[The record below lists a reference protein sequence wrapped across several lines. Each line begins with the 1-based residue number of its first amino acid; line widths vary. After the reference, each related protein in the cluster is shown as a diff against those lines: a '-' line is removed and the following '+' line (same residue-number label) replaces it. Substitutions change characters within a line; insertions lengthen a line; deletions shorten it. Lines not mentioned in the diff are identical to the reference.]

1 MSHFLKTLPK
11 CGAKTRKGNPCQQ
24 VAMANGRCY
33 LHGGKSTGP
42 RTPEG
47 LARMKQSKIKHGY
60 YLQERVAERKAFR
73 QEIDDTKKLLDDL
86 LGAISD

>member
-1 MSHFLKTLPK
+1 MSHLLKTLPR

-24 VAMANGRCY
+24 VAMANRRCY

-47 LARMKQSKIKHGY
+47 LERMRQSKIKHGY
-60 YLQERVAERKAFR
+60 YSQEKITERRAFR
-73 QEIDDTKKLLDDL
+73 EEIESSKTILKEI
-86 LGAISD
+86 LGSNFE